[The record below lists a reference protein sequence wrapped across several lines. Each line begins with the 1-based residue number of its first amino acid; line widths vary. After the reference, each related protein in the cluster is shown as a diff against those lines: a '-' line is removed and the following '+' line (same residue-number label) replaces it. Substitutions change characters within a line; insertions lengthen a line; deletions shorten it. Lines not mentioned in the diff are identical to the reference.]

1 MKKITFVT
9 QIEHVDLGKLVSRY
23 QGSKTLFK
31 IIDSSTVKVTIFK

>member
-23 QGSKTLFK
+23 PGSKKIRNLFVENIK
-31 IIDSSTVKVTIFK
+31 N